1 MNLQLNDP
9 AVPGPGEMLH
19 ETATRRSSNNISSPI
34 ALSSPSPILI
44 ATGGDPHHNRSPSL
58 GELHQEMEA
67 EQEASVNRLLVQI
80 REQQVQIRQLQQDQ
94 SSAIVGEESPET
106 AFYQA
111 ETSMLVR
118 ENQMLRHRVR
128 ELEQQLES
136 LNREQPKDEAHEE
149 D

>member
-9 AVPGPGEMLH
+9 AIPGPGEMVH
-19 ETATRRSSNNISSPI
+19 GSNTRRSSNISSPN
-34 ALSSPSPILI
+34 ALSSSSPFLI

-80 REQQVQIRQLQQDQ
+80 RDQQAHIRQLQHDQ

-128 ELEQQLES
+128 ELERQLDS
-136 LNREQPKDEAHEE
+136 LNQEQPKEEGHDEK
-149 D
+149 